1 MRTLTIS
8 LIGAIAAAAGIVLIR
23 QQKESTPA
31 DAMDEIPPSETTLNH
46 RGQIPVSLDRLRELG
61 L

>member
-8 LIGAIAAAAGIVLIR
+8 LIGAVAAAAAIVLIR

-31 DAMDEIPPSETTLNH
+31 DAMDDIPPSERTLNR